1 MKISQFQVL
10 REQALNILMEIQE
23 RNPAID
29 FSSLTYADGRLLAT
43 TLKENI
49 DESLIA
55 CAETVA
61 FYISS
66 NLANHLTKG
75 DVKKILISG
84 NKGNILIQGIGRFA
98 VLTTVIKKNA
108 NIKKITDGIEKHMKA
123 LRKIEKSYE
132 AILKQYQLPPE
143 NIISTSNTDELSVT
157 AG

>member
-1 MKISQFQVL
+1 MSQFQVL
-10 REQALNILMEIQE
+10 RDQALEILKEIQKE
-23 RNPAID
+23 NSAID

-43 TLKENI
+43 TIKENI
-49 DESLIA
+49 DENLIA

-66 NLANHLTKG
+66 NLANHLTRG
-75 DVKKILISG
+75 EVKKILING
-84 NKGNILIQGIGRFA
+84 NRGNILIQGIGRFA

-108 NIKKITDGIEKHMKA
+108 DIKKIANAIEKHLKA

-132 AILKQYQLPPE
+132 AMLKQYQLPPE
-143 NIISTSNTDELSVT
+143 NIISTSSTDELPVS